1 MPANVD
7 LDRRCVDTI
16 RFLSVDAIE
25 NANSGHPGMPMG
37 AATMAYVLWM
47 RHLRHNPSDPG
58 WLNRDRFI
66 LSAGHASSLLYVLLH
81 LTGYDLP
88 LSEIK
93 AFRQWGSKTP
103 GHPENTVT
111 PGVEVTTGPLG
122 QGIGNAVGEA
132 IAEVHLAARYNRPGH
147 TIVDHYTYAI
157 AGDGDLMEG
166 ISAEACAIAGHL
178 GLGKLIVLYDANS
191 ISLAGSTSLSFT
203 EDVLKRFEAQDWH
216 VQRVDDG
223 HDIAALSEAFDAA
236 KADTAHPSLIIV
248 NTIIGDGAPHKQ
260 GTFDAHGAPLGAEEL
275 AAAKE
280 RAGWPVEPLFYIPE
294 DVLTHFR
301 SAIDRGKQ
309 WQGEW
314 QQQFSAYGMEHPD
327 LRAEFT
333 RRMKGELPN
342 GWDENLPAFPPD
354 EVGLATRKASET
366 VLQRMAAKI
375 PELIGGSA
383 DLNPCTYTWLKGY
396 GDLQSPTREPN
407 GIQGAVG
414 DAWGYAGRNLHYGV
428 REHAMGAIA
437 NGMAGHGGFI
447 PYTATFLPF
456 ADYMRAP
463 IRLAALSRSRVVFVF
478 THDSIMVGEDGP
490 THQPI
495 EQVMNLRAVP
505 NLIVIRPA
513 DANEVS
519 VAWRVAV
526 QNATGPTALIF
537 SRQKLS
543 VFDRARYASAEGLTR
558 GGYILW
564 ESSACTPDL
573 IIIGTGSEVQ
583 LAVQAGEDLGVEG
596 INVRVVSLP
605 SWELFDRQTQ
615 EYRESILPKSVRARI
630 AIEAGIVIGWE
641 HYVGLDGTVVGMT
654 GFGASAPGHVL
665 YEHFGFTKENVI
677 TQAKKLLV
685 QREQR
690 ERFRS

>member
-1 MPANVD
+1 
-7 LDRRCVDTI
+7 
-16 RFLSVDAIE
+16 
-25 NANSGHPGMPMG
+25 
-37 AATMAYVLWM
+37 
-47 RHLRHNPSDPG
+47 
-58 WLNRDRFI
+58 
-66 LSAGHASSLLYVLLH
+66 LH
-81 LTGYDLP
+81 LTGYNLP

-122 QGIGNAVGEA
+122 QGIGNAVGSA
-132 IAEVHLAARYNRPGH
+132 IAEVHLAARYNRPEH
-147 TIVDHYTYAI
+147 TIVDHYTYVI

-178 GLGKLIVLYDANS
+178 DLGKLIILYDANS
-191 ISLAGSTSLSFT
+191 ISLAGSTNLSFT
-203 EDVLKRFEAQDWH
+203 EDIFKRFEAQDWH

-223 HDIAALSEAFDAA
+223 HDIATLSKAFDVA
-236 KADTAHPSLIIV
+236 KDETTHPSLIIV
-248 NTIIGDGAPHKQ
+248 RTIIGDGAPNRQ
-260 GTFDAHGAPLGAEEL
+260 GTFGVHGSPLGVEEL

-280 RAGWPVEPLFYIPE
+280 RVGWPVNPMFYIPQ
-294 DVLTHFR
+294 DALTHFR
-301 SAIDRGKQ
+301 RASDRGKQ

-314 QQQFSAYGMEHPD
+314 EEQLRAYGTKYPD
-327 LRAEFT
+327 LYAEFT
-333 RRMKGELPN
+333 RRMQGN
-342 GWDENLPAFPPD
+342 
-354 EVGLATRKASET
+354 
-366 VLQRMAAKI
+366 I
-375 PELIGGSA
+375 PELVGGSA

-407 GIQGAVG
+407 DIQGAVG
-414 DAWGYAGRNLHYGV
+414 DVWGYTGRNLHYGV

-463 IRLAALSRSRVVFVF
+463 IRLAALSKSRVIFVF

-505 NLIVIRPA
+505 NLIVIRPT
-513 DANEVS
+513 DANEAS

-537 SRQKLS
+537 SRQKLP
-543 VFDRARYASAEGLTR
+543 VFDRTRYASAEGLTR

-564 ESSACTPDL
+564 ESSVRTPDL

-583 LAVQAGEDLGVEG
+583 LAVQAGEDLNAEG

-615 EYRESILPKSVRARI
+615 EYRESVLPKSVRARI
-630 AIEAGIVIGWE
+630 AIEAGIEIGWE

-654 GFGASAPGHVL
+654 GFGASAPGSVL
-665 YEHFGFTKENVI
+665 YERFGFTKENVI

-685 QREQR
+685 QREQHK
-690 ERFRS
+690 RFNN

>member
-1 MPANVD
+1 MSANVD
-7 LDRRCVDTI
+7 RDRRCVDTM

-37 AATMAYVLWM
+37 AATMAYVLWT

-66 LSAGHASSLLYVLLH
+66 LSAGHASSLLYALLH

-122 QGIGNAVGEA
+122 QGIGNAVGAA

-147 TIVDHYTYAI
+147 TIVDHHTYTI
-157 AGDGDLMEG
+157 VGDGDLMEG

-178 GLGKLIVLYDANS
+178 GLGKLIALYDANS

-223 HDIAALSEAFDAA
+223 HDIAALNEAFDAA

-301 SAIDRGKQ
+301 RAIDRGKQ

-314 QQQFSAYGMEHPD
+314 Q
-327 LRAEFT
+327 
-333 RRMKGELPN
+333 
-342 GWDENLPAFPPD
+342 
-354 EVGLATRKASET
+354 
-366 VLQRMAAKI
+366 
-375 PELIGGSA
+375 
-383 DLNPCTYTWLKGY
+383 
-396 GDLQSPTREPN
+396 
-407 GIQGAVG
+407 
-414 DAWGYAGRNLHYGV
+414 
-428 REHAMGAIA
+428 
-437 NGMAGHGGFI
+437 
-447 PYTATFLPF
+447 
-456 ADYMRAP
+456 
-463 IRLAALSRSRVVFVF
+463 
-478 THDSIMVGEDGP
+478 
-490 THQPI
+490 
-495 EQVMNLRAVP
+495 
-505 NLIVIRPA
+505 
-513 DANEVS
+513 
-519 VAWRVAV
+519 
-526 QNATGPTALIF
+526 
-537 SRQKLS
+537 
-543 VFDRARYASAEGLTR
+543 
-558 GGYILW
+558 
-564 ESSACTPDL
+564 
-573 IIIGTGSEVQ
+573 
-583 LAVQAGEDLGVEG
+583 
-596 INVRVVSLP
+596 
-605 SWELFDRQTQ
+605 
-615 EYRESILPKSVRARI
+615 
-630 AIEAGIVIGWE
+630 
-641 HYVGLDGTVVGMT
+641 
-654 GFGASAPGHVL
+654 
-665 YEHFGFTKENVI
+665 
-677 TQAKKLLV
+677 
-685 QREQR
+685 
-690 ERFRS
+690 